1 MPLCTN
7 YYGKVFAHL
16 AGAFGIASLSAE
28 FLNTEAIH
36 ISKSPLINTLLIFG
50 LCILT
55 LVGVIKTEPYTI
67 LKYICFGLFAVLMGQ
82 SVKPYVKKLEDNNR
96 LVRVL
101 TTTMGIFI
109 AMTALG
115 FYDNQNILG
124 FYPYLFVGLL
134 GLIIVSIIWFFT
146 ARTIDEYKQIS
157 YYMDV
162 FGTILF
168 TIYIAYHTQVIKENA
183 KSCETQLRRGV
194 LPDYPRDSVGLF
206 LDIINLFSSLA
217 RSSN

>member
-1 MPLCTN
+1 MPLCEH

-28 FLNTEAIH
+28 FLNTNAIH
-36 ISKSPLINTLLIFG
+36 VSKSPLINTLLMFG

-55 LVGVIKTEPYTI
+55 LVGIIKAPPYTV
-67 LKYICFGLFAVLMGQ
+67 LKYVCFALFAVCMGQ
-82 SVKPYVKKLEDNNR
+82 SVKPYVKKLEDNHR

-134 GLIIVSIIWFFT
+134 GLLIVNVIWFFT
-146 ARTIDEYKQIS
+146 ARTIAEFKQIS
-157 YYMDV
+157 YYMDI

-168 TIYIAYHTQVIKENA
+168 TIYISYHTQVVKENA
-183 KSCETQLRRGV
+183 RSCETQLRRGV
-194 LPDYPRDSVGLF
+194 LPDYPRDSAGLF
-206 LDIINLFSSLA
+206 LDVVNLFSSLA
-217 RSSN
+217 RSNN